1 MDNNSDKQ
9 MKKRTVSILILL
21 AGVIVIAILTFPFP
35 DIDIKLLGIG
45 RHRYFLF
52 HSAILPL
59 TAARIFRP
67 LSRSGALRLLLL
79 VLLMGFLTGVGIHL
93 VTDIFQY
100 KAVIFPFIGSLVDGT
115 SADDRIWTAVNA
127 ILCFASAGTLGYRRF
142 RQQSELDNYKH
153 LH

>member
-1 MDNNSDKQ
+1 MDDNIDKQ
-9 MKKRTVSILILL
+9 MKKRTVSILSLL
-21 AGVIVIAILTFPFP
+21 VGVVVIAILTFPFP
-35 DIDIKLLGIG
+35 DLDIKLLGIG

-59 TAARIFRP
+59 AAVRIFRP
-67 LSRSGALRLLLL
+67 LNRSGVLRFLLL
-79 VLLMGFLTGVGIHL
+79 VLLMGFLTGVGVHL

-142 RQQSELDNYKH
+142 GRQSEREDHYKFP
-153 LH
+153 